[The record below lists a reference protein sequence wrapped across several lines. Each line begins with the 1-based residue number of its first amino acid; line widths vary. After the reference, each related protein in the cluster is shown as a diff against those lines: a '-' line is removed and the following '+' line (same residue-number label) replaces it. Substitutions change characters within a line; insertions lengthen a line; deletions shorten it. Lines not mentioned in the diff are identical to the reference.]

1 MPCSPKQ
8 DTQEFKAMRRIP
20 GKTTEGW
27 QRVVGALLTEETFHA
42 VNLDSICIVA
52 EMIISDS

>member
-8 DTQEFKAMRRIP
+8 DTQEFKAVRRIP
-20 GKTTEGW
+20 GITTEGW
-27 QRVVGALLTEETFHA
+27 QRVVGALLMGETFHA

-52 EMIISDS
+52 EIIISDS